1 MQQNPLIRPIKKAL
15 QTARQAVKVTTSAVR
30 AKSTRTQVYIGLN
43 DGDTKKQRFDTDR
56 YVSIMKRVCAQYGT
70 PFSFNI
76 MAGGYVHDNGEYTE
90 ETTIVITFIDV
101 PQKTVNEIAED
112 LCVFF
117 RQESV
122 LITTSRIKTQQ
133 VHRVTEA

>member
-1 MQQNPLIRPIKKAL
+1 MQQNPLIRPIKNAL
-15 QTARQAVKVTTSAVR
+15 QTARQAVKVKISAVR

-43 DGDTKKQRFDTDR
+43 DGDTKEQRFDTDR

-122 LITTSRIKTQQ
+122 LITISRIKTQQ
-133 VHRVTEA
+133 VHRVTDA

>member
-1 MQQNPLIRPIKKAL
+1 MQQNPLIRPINKAL
-15 QTARQAVKVTTSAVR
+15 QTARQAVKVTISAVR

-43 DGDTKKQRFDTDR
+43 DGDTKEQRFDTAR

>member
-1 MQQNPLIRPIKKAL
+1 MQQNPLIRPIKRAL

-56 YVSIMKRVCAQYGT
+56 YVSIMKRVCSQYGT

>member
-15 QTARQAVKVTTSAVR
+15 QTARQAVKVTISAAQ

-43 DGDTKKQRFDTDR
+43 DGDTKEQRFDTDR

-70 PFSFNI
+70 PFSFSI

>member
-15 QTARQAVKVTTSAVR
+15 QTARQAVKVTISAVR
-30 AKSTRTQVYIGLN
+30 AKSARTQVYIGLN
-43 DGDTKKQRFDTDR
+43 DGDAKEQRFDTDR

-90 ETTIVITFIDV
+90 EITIVITFIDV

>member
-1 MQQNPLIRPIKKAL
+1 MQQNPLIRPIKNAL
-15 QTARQAVKVTTSAVR
+15 QTARQAVKVTISAVR

-43 DGDTKKQRFDTDR
+43 DGDTKEQRFDTDR

>member
-1 MQQNPLIRPIKKAL
+1 M
-15 QTARQAVKVTTSAVR
+15 KVTISAVR

-43 DGDTKKQRFDTDR
+43 DGDAKEQRFDTDR